1 MARSDA
7 YRFTV
12 TSLDDP
18 RLAELREFVSYTN
31 SIREPGTERRRVS
44 IRPRLGKKN
53 PYAFMYRCQYQRS
66 IKRSHAKH
74 FDIYVHWDAR

>member
-7 YRFTV
+7 YRFTI

-18 RLAELREFVSYTN
+18 KLAQLREFVSFTN
-31 SIREPGTERRRVS
+31 STREPGTDRRRVS

-53 PYAFMYRCQYQRS
+53 VYAFMYRCQYQRS
-66 IKRSHAKH
+66 IKRQHAQH
-74 FDIYVHWDAR
+74 FDVYVHWDRG